1 MSAATHPGT
10 YGSNGKKRSYATNKQ
25 KEKAAHPVRDERQE
39 LGLEYGP
46 VNYFMMCDPK
56 YANDLGEVVQ

>member
-25 KEKAAHPVRDERQE
+25 KEKAAHPVMGERQE
-39 LGLEYGP
+39 TLS
-46 VNYFMMCDPK
+46 M
-56 YANDLGEVVQ
+56 